1 MNYEVFISYKCSDD
15 QGNKTPD
22 VAIAQELYTALTDR
36 GYSTFFSSNTLEL
49 MGSSRYKA
57 DIDAALDSAKVM
69 IVVLSKEEY
78 ASSHWVQYEW
88 DSFYN
93 DYLSGIRKEANLFTF
108 TANVDIHKLPRT
120 LRNVQNFDYRDGISR
135 ICDCVQNAIPRQED
149 FNPSVNPPDNGEK
162 PISIITGKQVTLE
175 DIAQAVCLDALVY
188 EDIYHVDA
196 TRCEEWFAVN
206 PDIYVMAKDNKS
218 DKIIAYVNISP
229 VTDECYNRIKRGDF
243 IDTGI
248 IRIVKILEFLVIY
261 GYFFMINKYIFVVS
275 IIISI
280 VSVLIILFRGPKTE
294 KYNFNRKVTLDNYIS
309 TVNDTFMG
317 MKEIKSLHIL
327 DKVKE
332 RVVNSND
339 EYLSENKNYNIY
351 YQGGNYF
358 ILSLIEI
365 VRYALLI
372 YGIYL
377 ISIGQFQ
384 LGSIILIYNYY
395 QKMVEN
401 FTEICTM
408 NVEYRNFKVSIKR
421 INKVFEYSEQ
431 EKEYTITDLENVSG
445 TIEFKDILYGNRQ
458 DPILRK
464 VSFEI
469 NPNSITTITGKIGSG
484 KSGIFDLLMRINRQH
499 EGTIK
504 INNIDIND
512 IDQNLYYNVIA
523 LARKTPTFFNMS
535 ILDNLKLVEND
546 EDKIYTVCSAMKID
560 SLISNLSEGY
570 NTSINSREVNTELRQ
585 MLGIARVF
593 VKNPEIMLFDEII
606 DTLDDNNKE
615 TVLSLLKRLK
625 QKHTILIISR
635 SNDMLDFADKVITM
649 ERNTIKKI
657 EEK

>member
-1 MNYEVFISYKCSDD
+1 MKKDAMTVTKEIISHNKKEIFIKVITSVLFRGSLLVIPILYSSAIDNVSLANYNGAIKFLLLTLFVTIFYYFMQHVNNYAYYRLYDKLYRSYNWEIIKSTQSNSAYSLSRFSLGEYSNMLNTDL
-15 QGNKTPD
+15 
-22 VAIAQELYTALTDR
+22 AI
-36 GYSTFFSSNTLEL
+36 
-49 MGSSRYKA
+49 
-57 DIDAALDSAKVM
+57 
-69 IVVLSKEEY
+69 IV
-78 ASSHWVQYEW
+78 
-88 DSFYN
+88 
-93 DYLSGIRKEANLFTF
+93 
-108 TANVDIHKLPRT
+108 
-120 LRNVQNFDYRDGISR
+120 
-135 ICDCVQNAIPRQED
+135 
-149 FNPSVNPPDNGEK
+149 
-162 PISIITGKQVTLE
+162 
-175 DIAQAVCLDALVY
+175 
-188 EDIYHVDA
+188 
-196 TRCEEWFAVN
+196 
-206 PDIYVMAKDNKS
+206 
-218 DKIIAYVNISP
+218 
-229 VTDECYNRIKRGDF
+229 DF

-280 VSVLIILFRGPKTE
+280 ISILIILFRGPKTE

-560 SLISNLSEGY
+560 NLISNLSEGY

-625 QKHTILIISR
+625 QNHTILIISR
-635 SNDMLDFADKVITM
+635 SNDMLNFADKVITM